1 VRLGITAQ
9 KLQELGVR
17 TLAIVATGADRAR
30 LYFRFRPPRC
40 PVGADPDLVTHRAYG
55 VPQEARTPEYVQIN
69 QSTYADLARELQL
82 QVPAAE
88 SYEAVNRLDGFTLTE
103 DDAAERARHDVQFT
117 GHFLMDPDGIIR
129 WLTIGRA
136 GLDRFPTDEELLA
149 AARALLH

>member
-1 VRLGITAQ
+1 MRLGITAQ

-103 DDAAERARHDVQFT
+103 DEVRAIET
-117 GHFLMDPDGIIR
+117 
-129 WLTIGRA
+129 
-136 GLDRFPTDEELLA
+136 LA
-149 AARALLH
+149 A